1 MAVPGRRNAGGTEQL
16 LNWDDRKRSGVM
28 IVGIPKEIKA
38 EEKRVAITPAGVNA
52 FRSQGQMVLVE
63 SGAGLGSGIS
73 DEKYEKAGADI
84 LPMASDVW
92 TKADMIVKVK
102 EPLPEEY
109 DFMTAGK
116 IIYTYLHLAANREL
130 TEAMM
135 AKRVIGIA
143 YETIQIDDGSLPLL
157 APMSEVAGRLSI
169 QTGAYCLEAKNG
181 GRGVLL
187 SGVSGVKPANV
198 VILGGGIAGT
208 NACHIAVGIGALV
221 SILDINSNRLRYI
234 TDIMQGHVTT
244 VMSNEANIEEEV
256 QKADL
261 LVGAVLIPGAKAPN
275 LVSTDLVKK
284 MRPGSAIV
292 DIAVDQGG
300 CCETCRPTT
309 HANPIYIEHDVVHYC
324 VANMPGAVP
333 RTSTYA
339 LTNATLSYGLEIA
352 AKGWEN
358 AVAENHALKLGVNVA
373 DGKVTYKGVADAFG
387 FEYDKI

>member
-1 MAVPGRRNAGGTEQL
+1 
-16 LNWDDRKRSGVM
+16 M

-52 FRSQGQMVLVE
+52 FRSQGQKVIIE
-63 SGAGLGSGIS
+63 AGAGLGSGIT
-73 DEKYEKAGADI
+73 DEKYEEAGAEI
-84 LPMASDVW
+84 VPLAADVW
-92 TKADMIVKVK
+92 ASADMIVKVK

-109 DFMTAGK
+109 DFMCTGK

-130 TEAMM
+130 TEEMM
-135 AKRVIGIA
+135 KKGVIGIA

-169 QTGAYCLEAKNG
+169 QMGAYCLEAKNG

-198 VILGGGIAGT
+198 VILGGGISGT
-208 NACHIAVGIGALV
+208 NACHIAVGMGAHV
-221 SILDINSNRLRYI
+221 SILDINPNRLRYI
-234 TDIMQGHVTT
+234 NDIMQGHVTT

-275 LVSTDLVKK
+275 LVTTDIVKK
-284 MRPGSAIV
+284 MHQGSAIV

-309 HANPIYIEHDVVHYC
+309 HADPTYIEHGVVHYC

-352 AKGWEN
+352 SKGWER
-358 AVAENHALKLGVNVA
+358 AIEENRALRLGVNIA

-387 FEYDKI
+387 FEYSEV

>member
-1 MAVPGRRNAGGTEQL
+1 
-16 LNWDDRKRSGVM
+16 M